1 MNILIKI
8 LILID
13 IWQCMS
19 KEVKHL
25 NLPTS
30 CPLCGEPIA
39 VTRIKCGSCGIEI
52 NGSFKAGRFELL
64 PVEYQKFITVF
75 LRQRGNIKQVEKEL
89 GISYPTINKMLDSIN
104 NILKGTAA
112 ERPLSRKEILDSIDK
127 GEMSVKDATYILKTR
142 K

>member
-1 MNILIKI
+1 MNKYIK
-8 LILID
+8 
-13 IWQCMS
+13 QP
-19 KEVKHL
+19 
-25 NLPTS
+25 NLPAS
-30 CPLCGEPIA
+30 CPICGDSIE
-39 VTRIKCGSCGIEI
+39 VTRIKCRGCGSEI
-52 NGSFKAGRFELL
+52 NSSFKTGGLTEL

-142 K
+142 KE

>member
-1 MNILIKI
+1 MSNI
-8 LILID
+8 
-13 IWQCMS
+13 
-19 KEVKHL
+19 VKQL
-25 NLPTS
+25 KLPAS
-30 CPLCGEPIA
+30 CPLCGELIN
-39 VTRIKCGSCGIEI
+39 VTRIKCTGCGSEI
-52 NGSFKAGRFELL
+52 NGSFKTGGLTTL

-75 LRQRGNIKQVEKEL
+75 LRHRGNIKQVEKEL

-112 ERPLSRKEILDSIDK
+112 ERPLSRREILDSIDK

>member
-1 MNILIKI
+1 
-8 LILID
+8 
-13 IWQCMS
+13 MS
-19 KEVKHL
+19 KENKQL
-25 NLPTS
+25 NLPSS
-30 CPLCGEPIA
+30 CPLCGEPIE
-39 VTRIKCGSCGIEI
+39 VTRIKCGGCGIEI
-52 NGSFKAGRFELL
+52 NGSFKTGGLTAL